1 MIRGKSN
8 KEIAETLLISIRTVG
23 AYLQNVYKKTEAPNR
38 FALYSLIK
46 GE

>member
-1 MIRGKSN
+1 MMKGKSN
-8 KEIAETLLISIRTVG
+8 KGIAGTLFISIRTVG
-23 AYLQNVYKKTEAPNR
+23 MYLQNVYKKTGAPNR